1 MIEEAGAFAD
11 SPAAAVAEPPA
22 TASDASPRSKTARS
36 VLSAAELVV
45 YVAAFVA
52 FLTIIERVF
61 GRWGSVS
68 GFAAGPVF
76 LVIGAILAAAARRWR
91 DSPDRWRAWATGP
104 ALLFGVLFL
113 ANGAGYLASFVWRTV
128 DIELW
133 ASAHPYAPI
142 GVAVW
147 VVGALVA
154 VRFER
159 SIATAVGVLGALGA
173 GAYVMQTWLPLVT
186 TPTSHG

>member
-1 MIEEAGAFAD
+1 MIEDASAIAD
-11 SPAAAVAEPPA
+11 SSDTAVADA
-22 TASDASPRSKTARS
+22 RAAASDASRRSKTAR
-36 VLSAAELVV
+36 VLIAAELVV

-52 FLTIIERVF
+52 FLTIIERAF
-61 GRWGSVS
+61 GRWGSVT
-68 GFAAGPVF
+68 GFASGPVS
-76 LVIGAILAAAARRWR
+76 LVIGVLLAAAARRWR
-91 DSPDRWRAWATGP
+91 DSPDARRAWATGP
-104 ALLFGVLFL
+104 ALLFAVLFL

-147 VVGALVA
+147 VGGALVA

-159 SIATAVGVLGALGA
+159 SIATAVGLLGALGA